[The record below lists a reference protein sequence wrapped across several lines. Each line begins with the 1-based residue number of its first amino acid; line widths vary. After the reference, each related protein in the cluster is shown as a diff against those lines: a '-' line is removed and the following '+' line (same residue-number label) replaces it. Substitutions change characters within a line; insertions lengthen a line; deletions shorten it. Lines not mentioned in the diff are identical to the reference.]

1 MLVLEWEVTYIK
13 VSTVHACM
21 TWVYRAHSLTH
32 LHTLSPIPLCN
43 DVSRHL
49 DYDPLMILDDYEN
62 NRMDVTC
69 A

>member
-1 MLVLEWEVTYIK
+1 MGSDSYPGQY
-13 VSTVHACM
+13 STCVHDM
-21 TWVYRAHSLTH
+21 GLSSTLTHSLA
-32 LHTLSPIPLCN
+32 HTLSNPLCN